1 MSLNFHDRYRH
12 HEHDSKEKKEIP
24 HFSQARQARRSMAQ
38 SRVLNHAKLTEILTR
53 TQATVQPGASS
64 FKPTVQYQ
72 YQSPATALVQ
82 KLETMID
89 HNLEITDQKLTTTK
103 MDLVEQQM
111 RLRCKRSK
119 KTSDSKWLKKW

>member
-1 MSLNFHDRYRH
+1 
-12 HEHDSKEKKEIP
+12 
-24 HFSQARQARRSMAQ
+24 MAQ

-53 TQATVQPGASS
+53 TQAAVRPGASS

-82 KLETMID
+82 KLETMIG
-89 HNLEITDQKLTTTK
+89 HNLEVTDQKLNTTK

-111 RLRCKRSK
+111 RLRGSRVKEV
-119 KTSDSKWLKKW
+119 SDGK